1 MSTHTMSLID
11 GKIRSQRLQKNRR
24 YALRQNHA
32 RQPLHMKIP
41 INSLTLLTLTVLLTA
56 CAQKIWVG
64 KNAESDY
71 YQCQAQAS
79 MAYPVAMV
87 TTKVGSGY
95 TSPVNT
101 TCSNSFGTVQCT
113 STGGN
118 YTPPA
123 EISSDANANRRL
135 AHFGRCMLDR
145 GNKYVSKDE
154 YTPPPIVQQPAK
166 DKDCKDR
173 FSLYYNP
180 KICEER

>member
-1 MSTHTMSLID
+1 
-11 GKIRSQRLQKNRR
+11 
-24 YALRQNHA
+24 
-32 RQPLHMKIP
+32 MKIS

-87 TTKVGSGY
+87 TTRVGSGY

-145 GNKYVSKDE
+145 GNTYVSKDE
-154 YTPPPIVQQPAK
+154 YIPPPIVQKPTK

-173 FSLYYNP
+173 FSPHYNP

>member
-1 MSTHTMSLID
+1 MSLID

-64 KNAESDY
+64 KNAEIDY
-71 YQCQAQAS
+71 HQCQAQAS
-79 MAYPVAMV
+79 MAYPVAVV
-87 TTKVGSGY
+87 TTRVGSGY

-123 EISSDANANRRL
+123 EISSDANAQRRL
-135 AHFGRCMLDR
+135 AHFGRCMIER
-145 GNKYVSKDE
+145 GNQLVPKDD

-173 FSLYYNP
+173 FSPYYNP
-180 KICEER
+180 KVCEGR

>member
-1 MSTHTMSLID
+1 
-11 GKIRSQRLQKNRR
+11 
-24 YALRQNHA
+24 
-32 RQPLHMKIP
+32 MKIS

-64 KNAESDY
+64 KNAEIDY
-71 YQCQAQAS
+71 HQCQAQAS
-79 MAYPVAMV
+79 MAYPVAVV
-87 TTKVGSGY
+87 TTRVGSGY

-135 AHFGRCMLDR
+135 AHFGRCMLER

-154 YTPPPIVQQPAK
+154 AANYVTPSRTLPPTSK
-166 DKDCKDR
+166 DSCKEEYR
-173 FSLYYNP
+173 PPYKP
-180 KICEER
+180 KSCNDK